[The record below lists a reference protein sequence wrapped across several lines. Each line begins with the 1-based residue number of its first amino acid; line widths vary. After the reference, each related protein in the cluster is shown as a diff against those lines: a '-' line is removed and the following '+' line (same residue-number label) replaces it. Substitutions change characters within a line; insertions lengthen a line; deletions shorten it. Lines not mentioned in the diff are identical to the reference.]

1 MDTQKNLISGIT
13 RSVTNDAVIFDDEPN
28 VEVSKNAVMD
38 DIDLFVD
45 LDVEKD
51 ETLIL
56 VFGDE
61 KCEHTSKQREP
72 KPSDEEEMLNF
83 LQVIFP
89 KFSAEDFQ
97 KFAHENKIK

>member
-1 MDTQKNLISGIT
+1 M
-13 RSVTNDAVIFDDEPN
+13 IFDDEPN
-28 VEVSKNAVMD
+28 VEVAKNAALD

-61 KCEHTSKQREP
+61 KYEHTSRQREP
-72 KPSDEEEMLNF
+72 KPSDAEEMLNC
-83 LQVIFP
+83 LHVMFP
-89 KFSAEDFQ
+89 KLEISTEDFQ
-97 KFAHENKIK
+97 EFVHENKI

>member
-1 MDTQKNLISGIT
+1 M
-13 RSVTNDAVIFDDEPN
+13 IFDDEPN
-28 VEVSKNAVMD
+28 VEVAKNAALD

-61 KCEHTSKQREP
+61 KCEHTSRQREP
-72 KPSDEEEMLNF
+72 KPSDDEEMLNF
-83 LQVIFP
+83 LHVMFP
-89 KFSAEDFQ
+89 KLEISTEDFQ
-97 KFAHENKIK
+97 EFVHETKI